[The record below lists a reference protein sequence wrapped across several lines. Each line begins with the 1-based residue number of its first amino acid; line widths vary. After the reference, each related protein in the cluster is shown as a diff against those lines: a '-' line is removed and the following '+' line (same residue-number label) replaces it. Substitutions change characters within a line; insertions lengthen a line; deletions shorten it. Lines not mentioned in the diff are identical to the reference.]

1 MSDIFGYDKEL
12 YQNWNFLLNN
22 NINEM
27 GLQTYFAVTKEN
39 EENSTLD
46 SVELVEGGKDIEVN
60 DENKKMYVDLW

>member
-1 MSDIFGYDKEL
+1 M
-12 YQNWNFLLNN
+12 
-22 NINEM
+22 
-27 GLQTYFAVTKEN
+27 TKEN

>member
-1 MSDIFGYDKEL
+1 
-12 YQNWNFLLNN
+12 
-22 NINEM
+22 M
-27 GLQTYFAVTKEN
+27 GLETYFAVTKEN